1 MTDTQ
6 TRMRLAATTTTIRI
20 RLENADVARLRE
32 IAQVERRD
40 PRDQAALMLERVL
53 RAWGEESEPEGEP

>member
-32 IAQVERRD
+32 IAHVERRD
-40 PRDQAALMLERVL
+40 PRDQAALLLERAI
-53 RAWGEESEPEGEP
+53 REYDAGTEEG